1 MDEKS
6 SQIIDEIATTRDR
19 LGDNLNDLESRMRQ
33 ATDWRTYY
41 ERHPLMFVG
50 AALGGGFLISK
61 AFSGGNGGSTHA
73 PRYESGSRT
82 YESSSRTTRGPA
94 GEILDKV
101 KGALV
106 IYGTAKAKEVLDK
119 LLPGFREHVH
129 HL

>member
-6 SQIIDEIATTRDR
+6 SQIIDEIATTRDK

-61 AFSGGNGGSTHA
+61 AFSGGNSGSTHA
-73 PRYESGSRT
+73 QR
-82 YESSSRTTRGPA
+82 YESSSRTKGPA
-94 GEILDKV
+94 CEIFDKV

-106 IYGTAKAKEVLDK
+106 VYGAAKAKEALDN

>member
-61 AFSGGNGGSTHA
+61 AFSGGNGGNGGNGHA
-73 PRYESGSRT
+73 QR
-82 YESSSRTTRGPA
+82 YESSSHSKGAA
-94 GEILDKV
+94 GEIFEKV

-106 IYGTAKAKEVLDK
+106 IYGTAKAKEALDN

>member
-6 SQIIDEIATTRDR
+6 SQIIDEIATTRDK
-19 LGDNLNDLESRMRQ
+19 LGDNLNALESRMRE

-50 AALGGGFLISK
+50 AALGSGFLISR
-61 AFSGGNGGSTHA
+61 AFASGNGATHA
-73 PRYESGSRT
+73 PRYESIIRSK
-82 YESSSRTTRGPA
+82 GPA

-106 IYGTAKAKEVLDK
+106 VYGTAKAKEALDN

-129 HL
+129 NL

>member
-6 SQIIDEIATTRDR
+6 SQIIDEIAATRDK

-33 ATDWRTYY
+33 VTDWRTYY
-41 ERHPLMFVG
+41 ERHPLVFVG

-61 AFSGGNGGSTHA
+61 AFSGSNGGSTHA
-73 PRYESGSRT
+73 PRYES
-82 YESSSRTTRGPA
+82 SSRTKGPA
-94 GEILDKV
+94 GEIFDKV

-106 IYGTAKAKEVLDK
+106 IYGTAKAKEALDN